1 MRVRVDEQRCQGH
14 NLCSIAAPS
23 IFLLRDDDGH
33 AYVTD
38 EAVPAGMEQR
48 VLAAEASCPERAIE
62 TDETDETGLNGADE

>member
-33 AYVTD
+33 AYVTN
-38 EAVPAGMEQR
+38 EVVSPGLEQR
-48 VLAAEASCPERAIE
+48 VLAAKATCPERAIE
-62 TDETDETGLNGADE
+62 IDDTESGGEDE